1 MAMVSDR
8 ADGSPSSAIMGL
20 GYPEISVMSTE
31 FSRESVDGS
40 SQRLDISSMGRG
52 PGEMEGRGIDFVLG
66 SANMILSGFRSDRRG
81 ISASLKA
88 YGDLK
93 LIKPAIHTVQPR
105 KEPYPYEKFEGKI
118 MTDKTADLAGPGIG
132 DYGELEKILPRE
144 YRSLLTPKE
153 TQRAINAVK
162 NHIEEHLCRELNL
175 MMVTVPLMV
184 DVESGVNDYLDR
196 DGSRT
201 PIQFHISNDYDKNP
215 IDAQIVQAA
224 TKWKRVALKQFGMV
238 VGEGL
243 CTDMRA
249 VRKDYFLD
257 HDHSA
262 YVDQWDWEL
271 AITEEKRNLQ
281 FLTGVVEKIWKV
293 LIGAEAHVH
302 ELFPQLK
309 TDKYPNLPQNLTFFH
324 AEDIL
329 DRYPDL
335 PRKQRETEIL
345 KEYPA
350 IFIYGIGW
358 VLEDGYPHEMRAA
371 DYDDWVTETVSR
383 DDRPMHGLNGDI
395 LVWNPVTK
403 RRHELTSMGI
413 RVNAETLKKQ
423 LEITGQLD
431 FLKLPY
437 HRAIINNELPL
448 SIGGGIGQ
456 SRTYMLLL
464 RKAHL
469 GEVSVS
475 VWPKILK
482 EMCRKKNIHVL
493 E

>member
-1 MAMVSDR
+1 MMA
-8 ADGSPSSAIMGL
+8 
-20 GYPEISVMSTE
+20 
-31 FSRESVDGS
+31 
-40 SQRLDISSMGRG
+40 
-52 PGEMEGRGIDFVLG
+52 
-66 SANMILSGFRSDRRG
+66 
-81 ISASLKA
+81 
-88 YGDLK
+88 
-93 LIKPAIHTVQPR
+93 
-105 KEPYPYEKFEGKI
+105 
-118 MTDKTADLAGPGIG
+118 DKKADLAGPGIG
-132 DYGELEKILPRE
+132 NYEELEKILPQD
-144 YRSLLTPKE
+144 YNSLLNPKD
-153 TQRAINAVK
+153 TQKAIFAAK
-162 NHIEEHLCRELNL
+162 NYIEEQLCKELNL
-175 MMVTVPLMV
+175 MIVQVPLIV
-184 DVESGVNDYLDR
+184 DVESGVNDLLDR

-201 PIQFHISNDYDKNP
+201 PVQFHISNDYNKHP
-215 IDAQIVQAA
+215 VDAQVVQAA
-224 TKWKRVALKQFGMV
+224 TKWKRVALKQYAMK
-238 VGEGL
+238 VGEGI

-262 YVDQWDWEL
+262 YVDQWDWEKV
-271 AITEEKRNLQ
+271 ITADERNLNY
-281 FLTGVVEKIWKV
+281 LKDTVRRIWKV
-293 LIGAEAHVH
+293 LRGAETRVQ

-309 TDKYPNLPQNLTFFH
+309 TNKYPNLPEDIKFLH

-329 DRYPDL
+329 DMYPDL
-335 PRKQRETEIL
+335 PRKQRETTVL
-345 KEYPA
+345 QKYPA
-350 IFIYGIGW
+350 IFVIGVGW
-358 VLEDGYPHEMRAA
+358 TLKDGYPHEMRAA
-371 DYDDWVTETVSR
+371 DYDDWVTETRSE
-383 DDRPMHGLNGDI
+383 DGRPMHGLNGDI

-469 GEVSVS
+469 GEVSVT

-482 EMCRKKNIHVL
+482 EICAKKNIHVL